1 MLDKNG
7 ITITADDMVIV
18 GDPGSSDLWHHS
30 FQGNVVGFH
39 NSFIV
44 VADGEGDYFD
54 VEPEKIEVVVHVYDD
69 PIPLRIPGTE
79 PIEFNNY
86 VRDALRT
93 DLSDEQYEG
102 VKDRCT
108 KETLQLLHAAIG
120 LATEAGELLDQVK
133 KHLFYGRELDF
144 TNLIEEGGDGAWYLA
159 LLLGTLKKAGR
170 IPSSDVALTKNIA
183 KLRQRY
189 PEAFTNE
196 AAIERDLD
204 EERRILEE

>member
-7 ITITADDMVIV
+7 ITITTSHMVV
-18 GDPGSSDLWHHS
+18 VDDPGPNDLWHHS
-30 FQGNVVGFH
+30 FQGDVEGFH
-39 NSFIV
+39 DSFV
-44 VADGEGDYFD
+44 VVVDQEGNYFD
-54 VEPEKIEVVVHVYDD
+54 VEPEKVEVIVYSYDE
-69 PIPLRIPGTE
+69 PSPLRTSSTK

-86 VRDALRT
+86 VQDALRT

-120 LATEAGELLDQVK
+120 LATEAGELLDQLK
-133 KHLFYGRELDF
+133 KHLFYDRELDF

-159 LLLGTLKKAGR
+159 LLLGTLEKVGR

-196 AAIERDLD
+196 AAIQRDLD
-204 EERRILEE
+204 EERKILEE

>member
-1 MLDKNG
+1 MDISIDIESQEG
-7 ITITADDMVIV
+7 INYGFVKDDSTGRELGTIE
-18 GDPGSSDLWHHS
+18 PRPYGSS
-30 FQGNVVGFH
+30 
-39 NSFIV
+39 
-44 VADGEGDYFD
+44 
-54 VEPEKIEVVVHVYDD
+54 
-69 PIPLRIPGTE
+69 
-79 PIEFNNY
+79 NY
-86 VRDALRT
+86 VWNFMLWDGKQVYLTRDTLQQILDQTKKLNKEEKSEASLTFRSYVKDALRT
-93 DLSDEQYEG
+93 DLSDSQYAE
-102 VKDRCT
+102 VRDRMT
-108 KETLQLLHAAIG
+108 KETLQLLHATIG
-120 LATEAGELLDQVK
+120 LATEAGELLDQLK